1 MNNKDK
7 KINLLKTMVE
17 SIENI
22 NLYIEGHQQSQ
33 EKTSRQKDILDT
45 WEEIQ
50 KVPFD
55 RQKAIK
61 QDKKNKIEFA
71 RFLYLL
77 SRLEPKEEG
86 TQKEQYRRFAEK
98 MYRWI
103 QSEKDCRQLKTALN
117 LYAYMHRE
125 RGENYADK

>member
-1 MNNKDK
+1 
-7 KINLLKTMVE
+7 MVFP
-17 SIENI
+17 
-22 NLYIEGHQQSQ
+22 Q
-33 EKTSRQKDILDT
+33 
-45 WEEIQ
+45 IQ
-50 KVPFD
+50 KISMVSCNQAVTSEHYADFIYRYGNTSLELIRNQD
-55 RQKAIK
+55 QNLK

>member
-1 MNNKDK
+1 MSFLYRMLELIRNQNQ
-7 KINLLKTMVE
+7 NL
-17 SIENI
+17 
-22 NLYIEGHQQSQ
+22 
-33 EKTSRQKDILDT
+33 
-45 WEEIQ
+45 
-50 KVPFD
+50 
-55 RQKAIK
+55 K

-103 QSEKDCRQLKTALN
+103 QSEKRLQTVKDSIESVCI
-117 LYAYMHRE
+117 YAPGE
-125 RGENYADK
+125 RRKLCG